1 MDIDLKAEQAREKI
15 KSNKAWNRA
24 FVRADK
30 KVMEAR
36 ESRKGKR
43 SK

>member
-1 MDIDLKAEQAREKI
+1 MYKELKAEKMRDKI

-30 KVMEAR
+30 KLI
-36 ESRKGKR
+36 ESRENRKNKR